1 MTKEVRMYAL
11 QVILLVILGMLIGAL
26 LTVVATE
33 ARAQVKE
40 SGPVTVTVDVET
52 IVRGAPGHT
61 ENVLMLTPADIEA
74 EPGWICELV
83 GFGDNGESTHADT
96 NAHISSN
103 GDSVSILDW
112 ERVAN
117 TRTEATNGTLTLGA
131 NITIAIQV
139 GEDGVA
145 SGGLEI
151 QFTCNPPGQPPPTTT
166 TPPPEPS
173 TTTTSVTPPTSVTVP
188 PVTTTT
194 TTVPGATTT
203 TTEPPP
209 INGIDTGGGACADGS
224 CDGSL
229 SPLFTWALLVM
240 VSGWAVGLVWAF
252 MRAWSKS
259 DG

>member
-1 MTKEVRMYAL
+1 MTDRTWYLIVVAVFG
-11 QVILLVILGMLIGAL
+11 VILA
-26 LTVVATE
+26 VVVFGFAVSV
-33 ARAQVKE
+33 AAQVE
-40 SGPVTVTVDVET
+40 EAHPVPVTVDIET
-52 IVRGAPGHT
+52 IVRGDSGYT
-61 ENVLMLTPADIEA
+61 ENVLMLTPADVEA
-74 EPGWICELV
+74 EPGWICDLV
-83 GFGDNGESTHADT
+83 GFGDNGDSTHDGT

-166 TPPPEPS
+166 TTASPEPS
-173 TTTTSVTPPTSVTVP
+173 TTTTTVP
-188 PVTTTT
+188 PTTD
-194 TTVPGATTT
+194 
-203 TTEPPP
+203 TTEPPTVTTSSSIP
-209 INGIDTGGGACADGS
+209 IGVPSGVGPVGSCADGA
-224 CDGSL
+224 CEGFRLTPLETWLLLPAMLAL
-229 SPLFTWALLVM
+229 S
-240 VSGWAVGLVWAF
+240 VGLAGALTIAVW
-252 MRAWSKS
+252 RS